1 MTKKK
6 SQRVETE
13 RWVSCWEPFEFSRQ
27 TFQQQQQHRRRRTCY
42 MMLFTLSDVKSP
54 RGSGISGVS
63 GCLGR
68 SGHTRPARSRPLSLW
83 AWSGQ
88 KFPRAVAA
96 HCTAVCTTTTSPS
109 PENQLTSSFNKN
121 FRQLSKFHKNIFFHV
136 FFFNK
141 KSDSEKML
149 WNLPTSRGDQ

>member
-1 MTKKK
+1 MSLNFPAKPFSS
-6 SQRVETE
+6 SQTG
-13 RWVSCWEPFEFSRQ
+13 PP
-27 TFQQQQQHRRRRTCY
+27 RRLTCY

-83 AWSGQ
+83 AYWPGQ

-96 HCTAVCTTTTSPS
+96 HYAAVCTTTTSSS
-109 PENQLTSSFNKN
+109 PENQLTSSFHEK
-121 FRQLSKFHKNIFFHV
+121 FFDSFQFHKNIFFHV
-136 FFFNK
+136 FIFQK
-141 KSDSEKML
+141 KVIRKNAVKSTNFE
-149 WNLPTSRGDQ
+149 WTHQ

>member
-1 MTKKK
+1 
-6 SQRVETE
+6 
-13 RWVSCWEPFEFSRQ
+13 
-27 TFQQQQQHRRRRTCY
+27 
-42 MMLFTLSDVKSP
+42 MLFTLSDVKSP

-68 SGHTRPARSRPLSLW
+68 SGHSRPARSRPLSLS

-136 FFFNK
+136 FFFIK
-141 KSDSEKML
+141 KKWFGKNAVKSTDFERTLVSFTYNGGKNRWPFFEILKL
-149 WNLPTSRGDQ
+149 FFRRFKKNVYQIFVGRVKL